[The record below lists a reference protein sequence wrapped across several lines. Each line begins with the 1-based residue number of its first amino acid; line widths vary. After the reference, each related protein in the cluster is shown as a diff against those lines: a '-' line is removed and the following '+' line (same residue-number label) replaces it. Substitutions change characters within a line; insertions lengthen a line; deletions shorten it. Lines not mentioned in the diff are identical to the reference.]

1 MVVVVDVVV
10 VIVGVGFVGERLL
23 VGFEVRFGVGV
34 RWCWEG
40 VDANDKEEKVVAEAA
55 NGESL

>member
-1 MVVVVDVVV
+1 MVVVVV
-10 VIVGVGFVGERLL
+10 VIVGVGIVGERLL

>member
-10 VIVGVGFVGERLL
+10 VIVGVGIVGERLL

-34 RWCWEG
+34 RWCWKG